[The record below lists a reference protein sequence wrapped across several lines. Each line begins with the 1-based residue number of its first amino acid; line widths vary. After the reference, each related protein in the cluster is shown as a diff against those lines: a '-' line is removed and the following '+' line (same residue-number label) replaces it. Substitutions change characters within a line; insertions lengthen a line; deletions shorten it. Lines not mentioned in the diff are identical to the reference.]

1 MEALLRLR
9 RICCIRRTLERV
21 EEGLQTADRVFEI
34 RRVALQVGKD
44 LRLREASARLERFE
58 SLLGRGR
65 VVRKGVTRER
75 QRILDRLTVSRRR
88 GDVRGG
94 LQRAPKSQRQRR
106 ERRNPDDPNDVAR
119 LQRALTTPAAAW
131 PRAGRAGKGR
141 WLLSA
146 RAGRS
151 R

>member
-9 RICCIRRTLERV
+9 RVCCIRRTLERV
-21 EEGLQTADRVFEI
+21 EEGLQAADRVFEI
-34 RRVALQVGKD
+34 GRVALQVGED
-44 LRLREASARLERFE
+44 LRLREAGARLERFD
-58 SLLGRGR
+58 SLLGRSR

-75 QRILDRLTVSRRR
+75 QGILDRLTVSRRR
-88 GDVRGG
+88 GDVGG
-94 LQRAPKSQRQRR
+94 RLQRAPKSQRQRR
-106 ERRNPDDPNDVAR
+106 ERRNPNDPNDVAR

-131 PRAGRAGKGR
+131 PRLGRAGKGR

-146 RAGRS
+146 RADRS